1 MHGLKQEV
9 HNVCHAGHLQQLIKE
24 CLWPLQAILEQFIE
38 QRPDLI
44 LHSIAI
50 VQLMKPSINSARSV
64 LYSGV
69 WPVQEEL
76 QADMQV

>member
-44 LHSIAI
+44 LAI

-69 WPVQEEL
+69 WPVPEEL